1 MKYIDDFRKPHLIK
15 KAAGKIRQL
24 MPPKTL
30 KIMEVC
36 GSHTQSFCRFGLR
49 KLLPENL
56 KFISGPGCPVCVSH
70 QSFIDNALDLVKR
83 TDIIIATFGD
93 MLRVPG
99 SNSSL
104 EKERGKGANIQIVYS
119 PLDSL
124 KIANR
129 NPDKKVVF
137 LGVGFETTAPVI
149 ALSILATKKEGLTN
163 LSYLCALKLM
173 PPAMEYLLKDERVD
187 IDGFLCPGH
196 VSSIIGTKP
205 YEFIPKNYKIPCCVA
220 GFEPLDILEGIY
232 LLLKQINDSKPV
244 VSNQYSRV
252 VKKEGNLKARKIIS
266 EVFDVAPAK
275 WRGLGEIKASGLKIK
290 DKFHKFDA
298 ERIFVITRTLELA
311 NSRTRCKCAD
321 ILKGLISP
329 EECPLF
335 GKSCTPGKALGPCMV
350 SIEGACNAY
359 YKYR

>member
-1 MKYIDDFRKPHLIK
+1 MKYVDDFRDPRLIK
-15 KAAGKIRQL
+15 KAAEKINQV
-24 MPPKTL
+24 MPQREL

-36 GSHTQSFCRFGLR
+36 GSHTQSFCRFGLK
-49 KLLPENL
+49 KLLPDNL

-70 QSFIDNALDLVKR
+70 QSFIDNAVDLAKKPDVV
-83 TDIIIATFGD
+83 IATFGD

-104 EKERGKGANIQIVYS
+104 EKERALGANIQIVYS

-124 KIANR
+124 KIAKR
-129 NPDKKVVF
+129 NFNKKVVF

-149 ALSILATKKEGLTN
+149 ALSILAAKKEGLEN

-173 PPAMEYLLKDERVD
+173 PPAMEYLLKDRMVD
-187 IDGFLCPGH
+187 IDAFLCPGH
-196 VSSIIGTKP
+196 VSTIIGTKP
-205 YEFIPKNYKIPCCVA
+205 YEFITKKYKIPCCVA

-232 LLLKQINDSKPV
+232 LLLKQINGSKPA

-252 VKKEGNLKARKIIS
+252 VKKGGNPKARRIIS
-266 EVFDVAPAK
+266 EVFDVASVK
-275 WRGLGEIKASGLKIK
+275 WRGLGEIKDSGLKIK
-290 DKFHKFDA
+290 DKFRSLDA
-298 ERIFVITRTLELA
+298 VKIFSLKDKKKVQA
-311 NSRTRCKCAD
+311 SRCRCAD
-321 ILKGLISP
+321 VLKGLISP

-335 GKSCTPGKALGPCMV
+335 GKICTPEKALGPCMV

-359 YKYR
+359 YKYQ